1 MSEQTNS
8 METGGGTAE
17 RVSAFV
23 AKRNAATEFQSQA
36 EPQLNYDPEFDI
48 EDHSTN
54 SSGDEDMYGD
64 NFRFIGSFTKLLL
77 HDDQGRLAASVA
89 DGIDSIEEYRKLIAA
104 MRFDPD
110 PDSTQTNGDINH
122 VMRAYDVQKQNG
134 TLPDGADDNP
144 ARVWVNPQSAFSFSL
159 KGGDISFFKMRK
171 APALRSREN
180 AAEMIEVYLQALCR
194 DVSFND
200 YGTGLRTDKVLFPDG
215 TYQSITNFAVEVL
228 NDFGSDFRAARE
240 GGQITPD
247 TLFRGVASTDGGR
260 SSDLIGDYLSQF
272 LLQPLFPLFPAGC
285 APFVGGLIGVNNL
298 NQEAL
303 ARPQHFPIVGEREF
317 GISLEEFVKI
327 QNGEIPREYTPRDY
341 NQDYVRY
348 LKNGRDMGSL
358 VHTDGPYEAYYNAL
372 NILVYNDCPRCSDSP
387 YFSGAIGNQGD
398 GHTFGPPDIYCLIA
412 DVCLEAFKAAW
423 AQKWRLHRKLRPEAM
438 GRIIHRHMAG
448 IERYDDRFLHPSAY
462 NGKAATV
469 LEMINKRNISQAECC
484 SILAQGDPNT
494 FLLAQMYPEGSPAHP
509 AYPSGHATVAGACT
523 TVMKALFE
531 DQMNFHEWLGN
542 DGEGRTKISRP
553 NPESE
558 TRLASI
564 EQAFDGYNFKDSS
577 DIIANMTVGG
587 ELDKLASNIALGRN
601 FGGVHYRQDGDEGIL
616 LGENVAIKYLQDR
629 VRTYPENANMG
640 YTLTRRNGQRIR
652 ITADSITAV
661 GGSTPTV

>member
-1 MSEQTNS
+1 MSEQTNLTG
-8 METGGGTAE
+8 TGGGTLEE
-17 RVSAFV
+17 RLSAFQT
-23 AKRNAATEFQSQA
+23 AREEATNLQSQA
-36 EPQLNYDPEFDI
+36 EAQVNYDPEFDI
-48 EDHSTN
+48 EDHSQN

-64 NFRFIGSFTKLLL
+64 NFRFIGSFTKLLE
-77 HDDQGRLAASVA
+77 HDDQGRLKADAATGVDA
-89 DGIDSIEEYRKLIAA
+89 IEEYRKLIAA

-122 VMRAYDVQKQNG
+122 VKRANEAPG
-134 TLPDGADDNP
+134 

-171 APALRSREN
+171 APALRSKEN

-200 YGTGLRTDKVLFPDG
+200 YGTGLRTDKLRFPDG
-215 TYQSITNFAVEVL
+215 TYQSITNFACEVL
-228 NDFGSDFRAARE
+228 NDFGSDFRGAKE
-240 GGQITPD
+240 GGQVTPS
-247 TLFRGVASTDGGR
+247 TLFRGVAQTDNGR
-260 SSDLIGDYLSQF
+260 SSDLIGDYISQF

-285 APFVGGLIGVNNL
+285 APFVGGLIGVGNL

-303 ARPQHFPIVGEREF
+303 ARPQHFPIAGEREF
-317 GISLEEFVKI
+317 GISLEEFVQI

-358 VHTDGPYEAYYNAL
+358 VHTDGPYEAYYNSL
-372 NILVYNDCPRCSDSP
+372 NILVYNDCPRCPDSP
-387 YFSGAIGNQGD
+387 YFNGAISTQGD

-438 GRIIHRHMAG
+438 GRIMHRHLRV
-448 IERYDDRFLHPSAY
+448 ETHDDRFLHPSAY
-462 NGKAATV
+462 SGKAAMV
-469 LEMINKRNISQAECC
+469 LDMINLRNISQGECC
-484 SILAQGDPNT
+484 SILAQGDPDT
-494 FLLAQMYPEGSPAHP
+494 FLLPQMYPEGSPAHP

-523 TVMKALFE
+523 TVIKAIFD
-531 DQMNFHEWLGN
+531 DQLNFHQWLGS
-542 DGEGRTKISRP
+542 DGDGRTKISRP

-564 EQAFDGYNFKDSS
+564 EEIFDGYNFKDSS

-629 VRTYPENANMG
+629 VRTYTENANAG

-652 ITADSITAV
+652 ITADSIVPV
-661 GGSTPTV
+661 GGSTPVV